1 MCALL
6 RCGRRKPHR
15 SASVYYRR
23 PQPSDLLLANVTILS
38 CCGARLIDPS
48 LDRIH
53 RLLAMLG
60 GEESVIIFSD
70 LLQLCP
76 YLLGKQLRLRDGGIC
91 EVQEPC
97 GVRLSLLFCSS
108 CFFL

>member
-1 MCALL
+1 
-6 RCGRRKPHR
+6 
-15 SASVYYRR
+15 
-23 PQPSDLLLANVTILS
+23 
-38 CCGARLIDPS
+38 
-48 LDRIH
+48 
-53 RLLAMLG
+53 MLG